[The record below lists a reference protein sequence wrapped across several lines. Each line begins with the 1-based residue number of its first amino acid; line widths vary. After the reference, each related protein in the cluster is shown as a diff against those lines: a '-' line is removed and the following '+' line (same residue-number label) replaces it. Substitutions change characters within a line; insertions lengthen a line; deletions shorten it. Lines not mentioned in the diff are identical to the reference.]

1 MKKHTLRLRD
11 WILCIAL
18 GLLIAGVGG
27 FFYFR
32 HYQSEQAIAVNQQT
46 RQR

>member
-1 MKKHTLRLRD
+1 MMKKHTLRLRD

-27 FFYFR
+27 
-32 HYQSEQAIAVNQQT
+32 
-46 RQR
+46 